1 MVDYASLSIILTGI
15 GIIGA
20 ITYYSFQIRNQNRI
34 REAQMLIQIWQ
45 KFSDPDFLARYME
58 IRSRE
63 WSDYEE
69 YKEKYSYE
77 VDPENY
83 VQSLS
88 VGTTLSGVGVLVG
101 RKFIDPG
108 YVDDLMSTVVL
119 NYWEKQKPV
128 IYAMREEASLFSGGE
143 SNPQIG
149 EWIELLYNEVKSIA
163 KKQHPDR
170 LQ

>member
-63 WSDYEE
+63 WSDYAE

-88 VGTTLSGVGVLVG
+88 VGTTLSGVGVRARAIG
-101 RKFIDPG
+101 
-108 YVDDLMSTVVL
+108 
-119 NYWEKQKPV
+119 
-128 IYAMREEASLFSGGE
+128 
-143 SNPQIG
+143 QI
-149 EWIELLYNEVKSIA
+149 
-163 KKQHPDR
+163 
-170 LQ
+170 